1 MGEILEWLKRL
12 DVELLLAMNGS
23 ESLFWDGVMKVITST
38 WVWLPMFVVLFCIL
52 IRNNTLKSFF
62 LTLAAIALTVT
73 LCDQVASGICKPLF
87 ERFRPTQDPYV
98 MYLIDIVD
106 GYRGGRFGF
115 ISSHAAN
122 TFGVAVFLSCL
133 FRSAPVSVLMYVWA
147 LLSSY
152 SRIYLGVHY
161 PGDILC
167 GCLCGCLIGWLM
179 FLLYR
184 RLMRSVDS
192 HRNQHWASGLY
203 TSTGY
208 LVDDVR
214 LLTVTLL
221 LTYALIPAIGIW
233 LVGMR

>member
-1 MGEILEWLKRL
+1 MVEYLNSL
-12 DVELLLAMNGS
+12 DVGLLLAMNGS

-38 WVWLPMFVVLFCIL
+38 WVWIPMFVVLLYIL
-52 IRNNTLKSFF
+52 IKNNTLKSFL

-73 LCDQVASGICKPLF
+73 FCDQIASGICKPLF
-87 ERFRPTQDPYV
+87 ERFRPTQDPYI

-122 TFGVAVFLSCL
+122 TFGAAAFLSCL
-133 FRSAPVSVLMYVWA
+133 FRNAPVSILMYVWA
-147 LLSSY
+147 CLSSY

-167 GCLCGCLIGWLM
+167 GCFVGLLTGWFM
-179 FLLYR
+179 YLLYR
-184 RLMRSVDS
+184 RMLRFLDDCRSQRWS
-192 HRNQHWASGLY
+192 SGLY

-208 LVDDVR
+208 LVNDVH
-214 LLTVTLL
+214 LLIITLL
-221 LTYALIPAIGIW
+221 VTYALIPAIGIW
-233 LVGMR
+233 LVGIR

>member
-1 MGEILEWLKRL
+1 MVEYLNSL
-12 DVELLLAMNGS
+12 DVGLLLAMNGS

-38 WVWLPMFVVLFCIL
+38 WVWIPMFVVLLYIL
-52 IRNNTLKSFF
+52 VKNNSLKSFF

-73 LCDQVASGICKPLF
+73 FCDQIASGICKPLF
-87 ERFRPTQDPYV
+87 ERFRPTQDPYI

-122 TFGVAVFLSCL
+122 TFGAATFLSCL
-133 FRSAPVSVLMYVWA
+133 FRNAPVSILMYVWA
-147 LLSSY
+147 CLSSY

-167 GCLCGCLIGWLM
+167 GCLVGLLTGWLM
-179 FLLYR
+179 YLLYR
-184 RLMRSVDS
+184 RIMFRFLDDCRSQRWS
-192 HRNQHWASGLY
+192 SGLY

-208 LVDDVR
+208 LVNDVH
-214 LLTVTLL
+214 LLIITLL
-221 LTYALIPAIGIW
+221 VTYALIPAIGIW
-233 LVGMR
+233 LVGIR